1 MDGREQR
8 DRLFLHAPRRL
19 KSQQQNAAETGL
31 VSAALFFYFGLFA
44 AAASGAAVGV
54 DLAVVD
60 LAVRLLHELLELI
73 FKAGIPGGRRDF
85 TSVRRGAAVGI
96 GRARGICRARR
107 VRCGLSRAR
116 RISRARGARLSLLDG
131 EIDLPCLVDTEDLY
145 LDGVTDL
152 QIVVDVV
159 DVGVGNLRNMYKTAL
174 AAGKQYERS
183 EFGDACDFAFLNR
196 SDFQLYGVPFLFSFN
211 LLIYPVIRQ
220 DKTKPFPRK
229 LRDAIRV
236 AAALDPLAQCRVA
249 LLQRLA
255 ALPCL
260 SQKKLRF
267 LHADRRCDIPRR
279 GIHKQNG

>member
-1 MDGREQR
+1 MEIRKEKKD
-8 DRLFLHAPRRL
+8 
-19 KSQQQNAAETGL
+19 
-31 VSAALFFYFGLFA
+31 SA
-44 AAASGAAVGV
+44 
-54 DLAVVD
+54 
-60 LAVRLLHELLELI
+60 
-73 FKAGIPGGRRDF
+73 
-85 TSVRRGAAVGI
+85 
-96 GRARGICRARR
+96 
-107 VRCGLSRAR
+107 
-116 RISRARGARLSLLDG
+116 LSLAIEG
-131 EIDLPCLVDTEDLY
+131 RIDTTTAPQLETELKAD

-159 DVGVGNLRNMYKTAL
+159 DVGVGDLRNMYKTAL

-196 SDFQLYGVPFLFSFN
+196 SDFQLHGVPFLFSFN

-236 AAALDPLAQCRVA
+236 TAALDPLAQCRVA

-279 GIHKQNG
+279 GIHKKNG